1 MHPTFL
7 KTLLTLSLIA
17 GLAVPASAAKEKT
30 GPAAASASETP
41 ASPVQKEKKVKKSW
55 EENLPDSDPEE
66 AKTKGTQEMLE
77 GRVSGAGYN
86 GLAVELP
93 NPKKGQPSEI
103 WFNYV
108 KGVKLSGV
116 QSLSEIQEGDTV
128 SVSYK
133 EGEDG
138 RKFLKEIRLIRKKP
152 VEAEGI
158 LVSTETIEEEEAEE
172 ESSEDERP

>member
-1 MHPTFL
+1 MTRGKWIFISLVALMAAAAVSLWESP
-7 KTLLTLSLIA
+7 LSA
-17 GLAVPASAAKEKT
+17 QEAAKE
-30 GPAAASASETP
+30 
-41 ASPVQKEKKVKKSW
+41 SW
-55 EENLPDSDPEE
+55 EDQLPDPDPEE
-66 AKTKGTQEMLE
+66 AKIKGAQTMLE

-93 NPKKGQPSEI
+93 RPKKNEPSEI

-108 KGVKLSGV
+108 KGLKLSGV
-116 QSLSEIQEGDTV
+116 QSLAEIQEGDTV